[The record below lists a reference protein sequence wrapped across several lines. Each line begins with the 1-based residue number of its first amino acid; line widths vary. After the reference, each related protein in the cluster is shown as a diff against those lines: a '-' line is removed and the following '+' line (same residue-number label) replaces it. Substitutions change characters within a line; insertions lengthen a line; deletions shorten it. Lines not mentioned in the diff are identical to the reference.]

1 MISLG
6 IIMAGGQGSRLKP
19 ITNGV
24 NKHLLPIYDKP
35 MIYYPISTLM
45 LMGIR
50 KILIIVN
57 KQDLASYKNLL
68 GDGKKF
74 GIKINFII
82 QKKSIGIPDAFRL
95 CARKIYNKKF
105 ALILGDNFFFGQGL
119 SEILNNVKNFNSG
132 AAIFLKEVSKPQDF
146 GIAVLKKNK
155 ITKIVEKPK
164 KFISSQAITG
174 LYLFDTNCLGISK
187 KLKFSKRNELEI
199 TDVLN
204 QYLNKK
210 ELIFYKL
217 GRGTIWEDCGS
228 IKSLQYLN
236 NLVKNLE
243 ENGAF
248 KIACLEE
255 IALNKKYITPK
266 NLAYLDLKI
275 QSDYLKYINKI
286 KKYNKK
292 NENN

>member
-6 IIMAGGQGSRLKP
+6 IIMAGGEGNRLKP

-45 LMGIR
+45 LIGI
-50 KILIIVN
+50 KEILIIIN
-57 KQDLASYKNLL
+57 KQDLANYKNLL

-74 GIKINFII
+74 GIKINFIV

-95 CARKIYNKKF
+95 CAQKIYNKKF
-105 ALILGDNFFFGQGL
+105 VLILGDNFFFGQGL
-119 SEILNNVKNFNSG
+119 SEILNNIKKFSTG
-132 AAIFLKEVSKPQDF
+132 ATIFLKEVSNPQDF
-146 GIAVLKKNK
+146 GIAVLKNNK

-164 KFISSQAITG
+164 KFISNQAITG
-174 LYLFDTNCLGISK
+174 LYVFDTSCLEISK

-204 QYLNKK
+204 QYLSKK
-210 ELIFYKL
+210 KLSFYKL

-228 IKSLQYLN
+228 IKSLQNLN

-255 IALNKKYITPK
+255 IALNKKYIIPK
-266 NLAYLDLKI
+266 DLNYSDLKI
-275 QSDYLKYINKI
+275 QSDYFKYI
-286 KKYNKK
+286 KKVKTRVK
-292 NENN
+292 